1 MSLRRR
7 RAEVAARTGELEA
20 LRARAQARTEVLNQ
34 QLRARWPW
42 LWVGGGALLGV
53 AVERHLDRRP
63 RRPFGGW
70 LTGLAAL
77 PWGVLLPVF
86 ERVLMADLLE
96 RDQAAA
102 AAPHGRANEP
112 QHP

>member
-7 RAEVAARTGELEA
+7 RAEVAARNGELEA
-20 LRARAQARTEVLNQ
+20 LRTRAAARAHVLNQ
-34 QLRARWPW
+34 HVQARWPW
-42 LWVGGGALLGV
+42 LWVGGGALLGI

-63 RRPFGGW
+63 RRSSGALFTW
-70 LTGLAAL
+70 LAAL

-86 ERVLMADLLE
+86 ERVLMADLLK

-102 AAPHGRANEP
+102 TVPHGGANEP
-112 QHP
+112 PHP

>member
-7 RAEVAARTGELEA
+7 RAEVAARDSELEA
-20 LRARAQARTEVLNQ
+20 LRTRTTARAHGLNHH
-34 QLRARWPW
+34 LRARWPW
-42 LWVGGGALLGV
+42 LWVGGGAMLGA

-63 RRPFGGW
+63 RRPYGALFTW
-70 LTGLAAL
+70 LTAL

-86 ERVLMADLLE
+86 ERALMADLLS

-102 AAPHGRANEP
+102 AHNRANEP
-112 QHP
+112 PHP